1 MKKSKKIIL
10 ILTLLLVALTIGIGG
25 YTYAKYTTSVRGG
38 GQVDVAK
45 WSFKVNNNSEQLETI
60 RLIDTVDET
69 RLVNGKIA
77 PGTRGEFT
85 INIDGTG
92 TEVGIDYFI
101 KFENEQNKPTNLTYT
116 YEGQKFKS
124 LAEIEAFASGAIS
137 ADESNKT
144 RDITIEWEWDY
155 ETGDKDEVALN
166 DEIDTQE
173 GIANLDYTFDV
184 KVTGTQV
191 HLTVD

>member
-10 ILTLLLVALTIGIGG
+10 ILTLLLVVLTLGIGG
-25 YTYAKYTTSVRGG
+25 YSYAKYITSIKGG

-45 WSFKVNNNSEQLETI
+45 WSFKVNGNSEELETI
-60 RLIDTVDET
+60 QLVDTIDES

-77 PGTRGEFT
+77 PGTRGKFT

-101 KFENEQNKPTNLTYT
+101 KFENEQNKPTNLTYI
-116 YEGQKFKS
+116 YEGQKFNS
-124 LAEIEAFASGAIS
+124 LSEIGPIANGTIY
-137 ADESNKT
+137 ADEENKT
-144 RDITIEWEWDY
+144 RDITIEWKWDY
-155 ETGDKDEVALN
+155 ETGGIDEIDAN
-166 DEIDTQE
+166 DAIDTQE

-191 HLTVD
+191 YFSID